1 MLSLNTVY
9 HFFSTILSHLVP
21 VCAAISFLRS
31 PTVSSELHFTR
42 TFLPSLS
49 LQVISIISTRW
60 LRFREPVK

>member
-1 MLSLNTVY
+1 H

-31 PTVSSELHFTR
+31 PTVSSELVHVLRYLHFTR

-49 LQVISIISTRW
+49 LQVISII
-60 LRFREPVK
+60 